1 MTRVNSIGKES
12 GSNFSPDNGTGL
24 AVRTALKDV
33 LESLRTVN
41 SASGDPSGAANLAPY
56 QLHIN
61 TANAGS
67 GEALLKIY
75 NGSGFVTLG
84 NVLETNFGF
93 LEKTGGTLSGV
104 LTTSAGSD
112 SAPAINFGDSNTG
125 LFKTGSNQIG
135 LTFAGSEKIILD
147 QNGITLQ
154 AQSDLRFADS
164 DSSNFIALQAPA
176 TVSSNVTLTLPATD
190 SPVNGYALISDG
202 SGQLSWGE
210 AGGGANGNGTNEIFW
225 ENDQTITGNYSITNG
240 KNAGSF
246 GPITIQSGV
255 TVTVGSGETWT
266 VV

>member
-1 MTRVNSIGKES
+1 MARVNSTGKES

-24 AVRTALKDV
+24 VVRTALKDI

-41 SASGDPSGAANLAPY
+41 SAAGDPSGAANLAAY
-56 QLHIN
+56 QLHIDSDTN
-61 TANAGS
+61 
-67 GEALLKIY
+67 LLKIR
-75 NGSGFVTLG
+75 NSANSAFVTLG
-84 NVLETNFGF
+84 NVSQTNFGF
-93 LEKTGGTLSGV
+93 LSASGGTLTGV
-104 LTTSAGSD
+104 LAASAGSA
-112 SAPAINFGDSNTG
+112 SAPSIHFGDSTTG
-125 LFKTGSNQIG
+125 LFKKATNQIG
-135 LTFAGSEKIILD
+135 LTFAGTEKAFLD
-147 QNGITLQ
+147 QNGLTLQ

-190 SPVNGYALISDG
+190 APVSGYALISDG
-202 SGQLSWGE
+202 SGTLSWGV

-225 ENDQTITGNYSITNG
+225 ENDQTITGNYQITNN

-246 GPITIQSGV
+246 GPIVIQSGV

>member
-1 MTRVNSIGKES
+1 MARVNSDFKET
-12 GSNFSPDNGTGL
+12 GSNFSPDNGTG
-24 AVRTALKDV
+24 ADVRTAMKDIF
-33 LESLRTVN
+33 ESLRTVN

-56 QLHIN
+56 QIHIN
-61 TANAGS
+61 TSNAGS

-93 LEKTGGTLSGV
+93 LEKSGGTLTGV
-104 LTTSAGSD
+104 LSTSAGTE

-147 QNGITLQ
+147 QNGVTLQ

-164 DSSNFIALQAPA
+164 DSSNYIALQAPA

-190 SPVNGYALISDG
+190 SPVSGYALISNG
-202 SGQLSWGE
+202 SGTLSWGE
-210 AGGGANGNGTNEIFW
+210 AGGGAAGTGSDEIFW
-225 ENDQTITGNYSITNG
+225 ENDQTITGDYSITNG

-255 TVTVGSGETWT
+255 TVTVGSGETWS